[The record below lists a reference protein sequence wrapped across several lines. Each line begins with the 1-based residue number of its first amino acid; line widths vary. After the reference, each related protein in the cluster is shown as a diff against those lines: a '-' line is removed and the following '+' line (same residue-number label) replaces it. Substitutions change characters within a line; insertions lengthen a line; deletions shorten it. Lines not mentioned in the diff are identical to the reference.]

1 MAQKRRKNLL
11 GRAKG
16 YRGVRSKKER
26 YAHEAVMRA
35 GRYAFAHRRDKKND
49 FRQLWIVRLNAAVR
63 ENLPAPER
71 GRQTAFKSYS
81 TFMAALKKKNIALD
95 RKVLAEFAAEHPA
108 VFTRVARHVSA
119 QGIAKQIA

>member
-11 GRAKG
+11 ERAKG

-35 GRYAFAHRRDKKND
+35 GRYAFAHRKDKKND

-63 ENLPAPER
+63 ENGHR
-71 GRQTAFKSYS
+71 SYS
-81 TFMAALKKKNIALD
+81 TFIAKLKKTGFALD
-95 RKVLAEFAAEHPA
+95 RKVLAQFASENPE
-108 VFTRVARHVSA
+108 VFARIS
-119 QGIAKQIA
+119 KQVV

>member
-11 GRAKG
+11 KRAKG

-63 ENLPAPER
+63 EQGHA
-71 GRQTAFKSYS
+71 SYS
-81 TFMAALKKKNIALD
+81 TFIAKLKKNGFAID
-95 RKVLAEFAAEHPA
+95 RKVLAEFASERPEI
-108 VFTRVARHVSA
+108 FAR
-119 QGIAKQIA
+119 IAKQVG

>member
-11 GRAKG
+11 ERAKG

-26 YAHEAVMRA
+26 FAHEAVMRA

-63 ENLPAPER
+63 AN
-71 GRQTAFKSYS
+71 GHTSYS
-81 TFMAALKKKNIALD
+81 TFIAKLKKTGFQLD
-95 RKVLAEFAAEHPA
+95 RKVLSQFAGEHPEI
-108 VFTRVARHVSA
+108 FER
-119 QGIAKQIA
+119 IAKQVA